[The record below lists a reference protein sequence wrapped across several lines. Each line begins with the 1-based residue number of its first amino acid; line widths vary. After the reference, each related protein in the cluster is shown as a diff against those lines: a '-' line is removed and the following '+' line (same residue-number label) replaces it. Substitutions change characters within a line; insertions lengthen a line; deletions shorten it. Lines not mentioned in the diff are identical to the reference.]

1 MEYDLNMIILMDP
14 AISSLNAPNIF
25 VASEG
30 VQEEEPRGLFDDSHG
45 VRVPRDVDAAGIMM
59 SILGQGY

>member
-1 MEYDLNMIILMDP
+1 MIILMDP
-14 AISSLNAPNIF
+14 AISSLNAPNWQY

-45 VRVPRDVDAAGIMM
+45 ARVPRDADDARIM